1 MTCFGN
7 FAFASAT
14 QGWFVAR
21 NKTWEIPLFLGIT
34 FILMQP
40 QRIAQWLGLPH
51 EQRYY
56 TYLIGLALF
65 GLLFIFQKMRGPEAA
80 KPIRSLN

>member
-1 MTCFGN
+1 MGN

-21 NKTWEIPLFLGIT
+21 NKFWEVPIFLSVT

-40 QRIAQWLGLPH
+40 QRIAEWVGLPH
-51 EQRYY
+51 EQRYWC
-56 TYLIGLALF
+56 YLIGLAIF
-65 GLLFIFQKMRGPEAA
+65 GALYMFQKMRGPEAA
-80 KPIRSLN
+80 RPLNAVA